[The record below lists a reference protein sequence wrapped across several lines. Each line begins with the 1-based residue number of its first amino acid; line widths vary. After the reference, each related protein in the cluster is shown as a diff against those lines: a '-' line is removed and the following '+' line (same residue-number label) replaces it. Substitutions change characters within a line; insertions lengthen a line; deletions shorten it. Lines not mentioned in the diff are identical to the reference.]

1 MKKLIYSFAFMLMA
15 TMPAAAQQVDGDAL
29 NDSIEINQESSY
41 GDKGNSSKPG
51 MKKTAS
57 TAPLYSAYNEH
68 IITYQSIDGNKQP
81 ITLSAKVYLRDID
94 WRLILPNAYQKI
106 KHILLSCHPTV
117 TSNSEVPTG
126 STPVDGAILRMTDH
140 DGGVMVVCPD
150 YCGYGV
156 SSYAQHPYLIHDITA
171 RNCIDAVKEAIE
183 KVKKGEFRIDPIL
196 GDDHVYELGDYST
209 DIVGYS
215 QGGATALA
223 CAKYLESEACP
234 QETKDLIKYRRTTC
248 GDGPYSIRA
257 TLNQY
262 VEWGMPTPPTDPT
275 KGKVRGTD
283 WDRDL
288 EYPCVLPLIVAA
300 AKDAYQDGCMKTV
313 EVEDFFAPD
322 FLEETNIMTMIRS
335 KSTTTSDINSQVKRI
350 WVDGL
355 GRRLRP
361 VDIFSENII
370 KSDGTYNT
378 ETEQYKCLQRVMD
391 WAELASGWN
400 PQHPI
405 TFFHLKKDGVV
416 PYKNYEAVRDG
427 IHYKTTNG
435 VFDLDAAGNKIPNPK
450 VDLIE
455 NAEEYSKDSNWR
467 GVFAWLNQAPAKEDI
482 ELLNH
487 AEGGTL
493 FYVIYMFYMVDRQ

>member
-1 MKKLIYSFAFMLMA
+1 MLMA
-15 TMPAAAQQVDGDAL
+15 TMPSAAQLVDGDVQSDSLEL
-29 NDSIEINQESSY
+29 NPESSY
-41 GDKGNSSKPG
+41 GDTGGSNKPG
-51 MKKTAS
+51 MKKIATINPFFGEDDYTAY
-57 TAPLYSAYNEH
+57 T
-68 IITYQSIDGNKQP
+68 ITYQSVDGNKNP
-81 ITLSAKVYLRDID
+81 INLSAKLYFPKQGEDEFGYTNKSITSV
-94 WRLILPNAYQKI
+94 
-106 KHILLSCHPTV
+106 LLSCHPTV
-117 TSNSEVPTG
+117 TANAEVPTG
-126 STPVDGAILRMTDH
+126 ATPVDGDISRMIYHKNTL
-140 DGGVMVVCPD
+140 VICPD
-150 YCGYGV
+150 YCGYGA
-156 SSYAQHPYLIHDITA
+156 STYAQHPYLIHDITA
-171 RNCIDAVKEAIE
+171 RNCIDALEATLK
-183 KVKKGEFRIDPIL
+183 KVKAGGFM
-196 GDDHVYELGDYST
+196 GDKTTYYLANSYYT

-223 CAKYLESEACP
+223 CAKYLESEACS

-257 TLNQY
+257 TLNKY
-262 VEWGMPTPPTDPT
+262 VEWGNPARPDGGLDM
-275 KGKVRGTD
+275 
-283 WDRDL
+283 

-300 AKDAYQDGCMKTV
+300 AKDAYKDGCMKTV
-313 EVEDFFAPD
+313 EVEDFFAPE
-322 FLEETNIMTMIRS
+322 FLEKTNIMSMIRS
-335 KSTTTSDINSQVKRI
+335 KATTTGDINSQVKRI
-350 WVDGL
+350 WVEEL

-361 VDIFSENII
+361 VDIFSDSII
-370 KSDGTYNT
+370 NKDGTYNT
-378 ETEQYKCLQRVMD
+378 ETEQYMCLQRVMD

-435 VFDLDAAGNKIPNPK
+435 VFDLDAAGNKIPNPN

-467 GVFAWLNQAPAKEDI
+467 GIFAWFNQAPAKEDI

>member
-1 MKKLIYSFAFMLMA
+1 MLMA
-15 TMPAAAQQVDGDAL
+15 TMPSAAQLVDGDVQSDSLEL
-29 NDSIEINQESSY
+29 NPESSY
-41 GDKGNSSKPG
+41 GDTGGSNKPG
-51 MKKTAS
+51 MKKIAS
-57 TAPLYSAYNEH
+57 INPLFDFLEVYNAYT
-68 IITYQSIDGNKQP
+68 ITYQSVDGNKNP
-81 ITLSAKVYLRDID
+81 ITLSAKVYLPKID
-94 WRLILPNAYQKI
+94 RKSTGGQVVTWGDKI
-106 KHILLSCHPTV
+106 GGVILSCHPTV
-117 TSNSEVPTG
+117 TSNSETPTG
-126 STPVDGAILRMTDH
+126 ATPIDGALNRMTSHSDSR
-140 DGGVMVVCPD
+140 MVVCPD

-156 SSYAQHPYLIHDITA
+156 SSYPQHPYLIHDITA
-171 RNCIDAVKEAIE
+171 RNCVDAVKAAIE
-183 KVKKGEFRIDPIL
+183 KLKKQEIGQKDQRMKS
-196 GDDHVYELGDYST
+196 DYFT

-223 CAKYLESEACP
+223 CAKYLESDACP
-234 QETKDLIKYRRTTC
+234 QDIKDIVKYRRTTC

-257 TLNQY
+257 TLNKY
-262 VEWGMPTPPTDPT
+262 VEWGNPARPDGGLDM
-275 KGKVRGTD
+275 
-283 WDRDL
+283 

-300 AKDAYQDGCMKTV
+300 AKDAYKDGCMKTV

-335 KSTTTSDINSQVKRI
+335 KSTTTNDINSQVKDK
-350 WVDGL
+350 WVGEL
-355 GRRLRP
+355 HRRLRP

-370 KSDGTYNT
+370 NKDGTYNT
-378 ETEQYKCLQRVMD
+378 GTEQYLCLQRVMD

-416 PYKNYEAVRDG
+416 PYSNYEAVRDG

-467 GVFAWLNQAPAKEDI
+467 GFFAWLNQAPAKEEI

-493 FYVIYMFYMVDRQ
+493 FYVMYMFYMVDRQ